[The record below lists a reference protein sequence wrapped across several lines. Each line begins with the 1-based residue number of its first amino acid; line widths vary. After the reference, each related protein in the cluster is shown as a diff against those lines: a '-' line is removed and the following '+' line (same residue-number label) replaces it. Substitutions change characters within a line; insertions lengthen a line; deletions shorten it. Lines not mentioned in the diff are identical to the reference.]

1 MGVMRALSGPDLP
14 ARRRPRPIPRL
25 RAALAAI
32 ATPLDRYVGGSVFR
46 SFILVAGALTALF
59 SLLAFVEQ
67 LAHVGQGRYS
77 LFDAFAY
84 ALLTAPSRLVQ
95 VATVAMLLGCLLAL
109 GTLGRN
115 SELTAMRSL
124 GISEFRILGAVLK
137 LAVPIILALFLI
149 AQLIVPPAQ
158 RRAET
163 ERSAALSTAP
173 IGHDQDGIWA
183 QGPHQFLSVRGFR
196 GADEAD
202 GIDIYAFAADGSL
215 SRIVHAKR
223 AELRPDGTW
232 LLAGVR
238 RKIIAGS
245 TVRSERLA
253 SLPWRPFL
261 SSAQIRLLRL
271 PPAAMPPVG
280 LFRYVRHLRRENLP
294 GLRYEQALWRQI
306 SLPLS
311 MVAMILAS
319 APFVFAPSRNQ
330 GIGQKI
336 AIGAIIGVVFSLVR
350 QLAGHLTFLLDVA
363 PAATALAPPLLLIL
377 AAYLYQ
383 RANR

>member
-1 MGVMRALSGPDLP
+1 MGVTRGLSAPDLA

-25 RAALAAI
+25 RAAVAAI

-149 AQLIVPPAQ
+149 AQFVVPPAQ

-163 ERSAALSTAP
+163 ERSAALSTATTDH
-173 IGHDQDGIWA
+173 GGIWA
-183 QGPHQFLSVRGFR
+183 QGPRQLLSVRGFR

-319 APFVFAPSRNQ
+319 APFVFAPARNQ
-330 GIGQKI
+330 GVGQKI
-336 AIGAIIGVVFSLVR
+336 AIGAVIGVVFSLVR
-350 QLAGHLTFLLDVA
+350 QLSGHLTFLLDLA
-363 PAATALAPPLLLIL
+363 PAVTALAPPLLLIL
-377 AAYLYQ
+377 SAYLYQ